1 MYMCK
6 LILLYSE
13 MDDQDEGDEEL
24 RQTCDIDG
32 VKFTCTCT
40 SIRPNY
46 SQSIGENSA
55 SGSSYSDSASKVD
68 L

>member
-6 LILLYSE
+6 LILLYNG
-13 MDDQDEGDEEL
+13 MDDQDEGDEEV
-24 RQTCDIDG
+24 RQTCDIDD

-40 SIRPNY
+40 SIHPNY
-46 SQSIGENSA
+46 SQSTGGNSA